1 MKRLKY
7 LADINPLIPQDRI
20 PLSNDLVSFLPMEKI
35 GEDGSL
41 DLTEV
46 RTAYEVSKGYT
57 PILDGDL
64 VIAKITPCFE
74 NGKGALCYNLQGGI
88 GFGTTEL
95 IVLRAK
101 PQSNSRFLY
110 WLTQSYGFRKWG
122 EAEMRGSA
130 GQKRVTE
137 EFVANFRTIGLSQ
150 TQQHRIAAYLDQQT
164 AKIDR
169 LINLRQRQIALLK
182 EQRAALIQQA
192 VTRGLNPDVPM
203 KDSGLPWLGEIPAHW
218 KVKKLKTLGRIRYG
232 LGQPPR
238 LKENGIPMLRA
249 TNVDSGQILT
259 KDLLLVDPD
268 QLPASRDPFLQM
280 GDIIVVRS
288 GALTGDSAIVP
299 PEYYGAV
306 IGYDMVLSVINAE
319 PKFLAA
325 ALLTDYVRNQQLRL
339 SMMRAAQPHL
349 NAEELGGAIIVNP
362 PIDEQKMIIEFIEQQ
377 NFKIDSLQTAYS
389 RQITL
394 LTEYRAAL
402 IHECVTGQRV
412 IPDYFNTGG

>member
-1 MKRLKY
+1 MRTSPSNP
-7 LADINPLIPQDRI
+7 NPLIFAWSPEQGARSTGYA
-20 PLSNDLVSFLPMEKI
+20 P
-35 GEDGSL
+35 L

-203 KDSGLPWLGEIPAHW
+203 KDSGLPWGGYIPEHWSIVPLGRLAKLLQTGPFGSQLHAHEYVEGGVPIVNPSHMVEGLIQHDSTCTVDKFTARRLERHFLKIGDILFARRGEIGRCALVRSGEVGWICGTGSLLMRPDIQILAPAYL
-218 KVKKLKTLGRIRYG
+218 VTLFQLK
-232 LGQPPR
+232 R
-238 LKENGIPMLRA
+238 LKESLMLQSVGSTMDNLNTGILSR
-249 TNVDSGQILT
+249 IR
-259 KDLLLVDPD
+259 LLL
-268 QLPASRDPFLQM
+268 
-280 GDIIVVRS
+280 
-288 GALTGDSAIVP
+288 P
-299 PEYYGAV
+299 P
-306 IGYDMVLSVINAE
+306 L
-319 PKFLAA
+319 
-325 ALLTDYVRNQQLRL
+325 
-339 SMMRAAQPHL
+339 
-349 NAEELGGAIIVNP
+349 
-362 PIDEQKMIIEFIEQQ
+362 DEQAKILIFIEKKREK
-377 NFKIDSLQTAYS
+377 FDILYSAYS

-402 IHECVTGQRV
+402 IHEFVTGQRV
-412 IPDYFNTGG
+412 IPDHFNTGG